1 MSKIIHNPVI
11 RGEGASPRD
20 PWVILHEGMYYH
32 CFSRGGSVWVNR
44 VESLNDLD
52 NGGEVSVYTP
62 PEGTAYSKELWAPE
76 LHFLDGRFYIY
87 VACDDGENANHRMYV
102 LEGTDDPLVPF
113 AFVGKIT
120 DPTDRWAIDGTVI
133 EWEGNRYFVWSG
145 WEGTEN
151 VAQNLY
157 IARMDSPTSICSER
171 VLLSAPKY
179 AWEKAGGDGKN
190 LPYVNEGP
198 EGLTHGGRLHIVY
211 SAAGSWC
218 NDYCLGM
225 LSLREGGDPMCP
237 DDWEKAA
244 VPVFSRNENAKGP
257 GHCSFTTVT
266 DAAGKVEDYILYHAF
281 DEDASFGWDSVSA
294 RAQRFSWQG
303 DSPVFGNPAPLD
315 AAD

>member
-102 LEGTDDPLVPF
+102 LEGTDDPLAPF

-120 DPTDRWAIDGTVI
+120 DPTDRWAIDGTVV

-145 WEGTEN
+145 WEGTEKRRPEP
-151 VAQNLY
+151 LY
-157 IARMDSPTSICSER
+157 CADGQPDLD
-171 VLLSAPKY
+171 LLGAGAAFCAEVCLGEGRRRRQKPPLCQRG
-179 AWEKAGGDGKN
+179 AGGADPRRPAAHCLLGGGVVVQRL
-190 LPYVNEGP
+190 LPRHALLAAG
-198 EGLTHGGRLHIVY
+198 GGRPDV
-211 SAAGSWC
+211 SRR
-218 NDYCLGM
+218 
-225 LSLREGGDPMCP
+225 LR
-237 DDWEKAA
+237 KRRR
-244 VPVFSRNENAKGP
+244 F
-257 GHCSFTTVT
+257 
-266 DAAGKVEDYILYHAF
+266 
-281 DEDASFGWDSVSA
+281 
-294 RAQRFSWQG
+294 RFSPAMRTPKG
-303 DSPVFGNPAPLD
+303 RGIAPLPP
-315 AAD
+315 